1 MSKLFILMVN
11 VTTERV
17 MLILAYFRLG
27 LFKERISTVE
37 TSDLQHGG
45 ERVQQFGEL

>member
-1 MSKLFILMVN
+1 MSKQCILIVN
-11 VTTERV
+11 VTRERV
-17 MLILAYFRLG
+17 ILILAYFRLG
-27 LFKERISTVE
+27 LFKERISAVE